1 MVQNKILTNQ
11 SILIV
16 EDHNALRSSLKRWLS
31 VFFQEVNFLE
41 AESGE
46 EALFLVKEHKPCI
59 ALVDIKLPQM
69 NGIEATQLI
78 KEINPDTKIVILSM
92 YDIIDYKNAAFK
104 AGATAYVTKH
114 MMYNELIPV
123 IKEILSS

>member
-46 EALFLVKEHKPCI
+46 EALVLVKEHKPCI